1 MYDEVVPVENEAAF
15 RMAREIAKKEGIL
28 VGISSGAAAY
38 AAIELAKLPEYQGKT
53 IAAILPDG
61 GDRYYSTPLFM
72 E

>member
-1 MYDEVVPVENEAAF
+1 M
-15 RMAREIAKKEGIL
+15 KKR
-28 VGISSGAAAY
+28 
-38 AAIELAKLPEYQGKT
+38 LPEYQGKT